1 MPRHLPIV
9 AAVAGAMLLSACATD
24 GYYSDDGY
32 YPDNRYPSGRY
43 PDGRPYPD
51 GRYPDARYPDARY
64 PDARYPNQRYPD
76 QRYPDQ
82 RYPDQR
88 YPDQRYPD
96 QRYPGQP
103 YPDNRRPDTRPPDRD
118 RGRTPQEATEDYNR
132 AAGAQREDIVRR
144 VQAALRADRRLGTS
158 IVVESPSTGV
168 IRLSGAP
175 AGGQPAFGLAID
187 TARRVPGVREVENR
201 LATY

>member
-64 PDARYPNQRYPD
+64 PDARYPN
-76 QRYPDQ
+76 
-82 RYPDQR
+82 QR